1 MKSHTALVLIDMQQG
16 NFTGSDPIVAG
27 NHLLNIAKE
36 LIRKA
41 RRANIPIIYILNNG
55 GKGDPDEV
63 GTPGWEIHSSIMP
76 LKDDMLIQ
84 KITPDAF
91 HKTNLKDSLNERN
104 IENLVV
110 MGLQTEYCIDTTCRH
125 GSLLGYNILLV
136 KDGHSTWDSDILSA
150 QKIIAH
156 HNSVLGNWFVKLEE
170 AKYIDFPM

>member
-16 NFTGSDPIVAG
+16 NFIGPNPIVAG
-27 NHLLNIAKE
+27 DYLLNKAKG
-36 LIRKA
+36 LIQKA
-41 RRANIPIIYILNNG
+41 RRAKIPIFYILNNG
-55 GKGDPDEV
+55 GTGDPDEV
-63 GTPGWEIHSSIMP
+63 GTSGWKIHSSIMP
-76 LKDDMLIQ
+76 LKDDILIQ
-84 KITPDAF
+84 KITPNAF
-91 HKTNLKDSLNERN
+91 HKTNLKDSLDKRN

-156 HNSVLGNWFVKLEE
+156 HNSVLGNWFVELKE
-170 AKYIDFPM
+170 AKYIDFSM